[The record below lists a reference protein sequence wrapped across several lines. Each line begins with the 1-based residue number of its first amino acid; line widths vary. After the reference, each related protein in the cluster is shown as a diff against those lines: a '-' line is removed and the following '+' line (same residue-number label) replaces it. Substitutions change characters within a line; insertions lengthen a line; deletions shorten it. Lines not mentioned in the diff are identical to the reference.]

1 MESKTTYTNY
11 SREDLI
17 REYQF
22 ENSRADLYFDKMYQ
36 VSQFAAATE
45 AALLVFSL
53 GIKPNE
59 NAMTGIIMLGYI
71 CPAILYV
78 FGLTFVYNWYSR
90 VICGHRAEMIRY
102 CLYNLNGGNEK
113 PAKSVIDDVM
123 QNYVATAQRVSI
135 MGYSGPFFMY
145 AFLPIALV
153 AMSWCFHFQNICKQR
168 KLLIGVICASILLVV
183 YIITFVLLVKETI
196 SKIKDQNKEF
206 RDLKIQFGDKEKLNR
221 EEEKPNI
228 EEEKPGEEVKKPSK
242 SKKKPG
248 KKTKKKKL

>member
-1 MESKTTYTNY
+1 MESKATYTNY

-45 AALLVFSL
+45 AALLVFAL

-90 VICGHRAEMIRY
+90 ILCGHRAEMIRY

-113 PAKSVIDDVM
+113 PAKNVIDDVM

-153 AMSWCFHFQNICKQR
+153 AMSLGFHFQNICEQR
-168 KLLIGVICASILLVV
+168 KLLIGVICAYILLVA

-196 SKIKDQNKEF
+196 SKIKNQNKEF
-206 RDLKIQFGDKEKLNR
+206 RNFKAQFGD
-221 EEEKPNI
+221 EEKPN
-228 EEEKPGEEVKKPSK
+228 EAEKKPSAPK
-242 SKKKPG
+242 NKKIKKKNP
-248 KKTKKKKL
+248 

>member
-1 MESKTTYTNY
+1 MESKATYTNY

-36 VSQFAAATE
+36 VSQFAAVAE
-45 AALLVFSL
+45 VALLVFAL

-59 NAMTGIIMLGYI
+59 NAMTSIIMLGYI

-78 FGLTFVYNWYSR
+78 FGLPFVYNWYSR
-90 VICGHRAEMIRY
+90 ILCGHRAEMIRY
-102 CLYNLNGGNEK
+102 CLYNLKGENEK

-123 QNYVATAQRVSI
+123 QNYVATGQRVSI
-135 MGYSGPFFMY
+135 MGYSAPFVIY
-145 AFLPIALV
+145 ALLPIALV
-153 AMSWCFHFQNICKQR
+153 AMTWGFHFQNICKQR
-168 KLLIGVICASILLVV
+168 ELLICVICASILLVA

-206 RDLKIQFGDKEKLNR
+206 RNLKAQFGD
-221 EEEKPNI
+221 EEKPN
-228 EEEKPGEEVKKPSK
+228 EVEKKPST
-242 SKKKPG
+242 SQKKTNKN
-248 KKTKKKKL
+248 TKKKNP